1 MVEIKRIGVL
11 SLAKL
16 QAIVMAILGLLI
28 GIMYAILGTVIAS
41 LASAQGQSLGILA
54 GLGFLS
60 IIILPIFYGIMGFV
74 SGAIGAFLYNL
85 IAGWIGGIELEFS
98 K

>member
-16 QAIVMAILGLLI
+16 QALIMAVFGLLLGVI
-28 GIMYAILGTVIAS
+28 YAILGTVIAS
-41 LASAQGQSLGILA
+41 LASTQGQSLGILA

-60 IIILPIFYGIMGFV
+60 ILILPIFYGILGFIG
-74 SGAIGAFLYNL
+74 GAIGAFLYNL
-85 IAGWIGGIELEFS
+85 IAGWIGGIEIEFS